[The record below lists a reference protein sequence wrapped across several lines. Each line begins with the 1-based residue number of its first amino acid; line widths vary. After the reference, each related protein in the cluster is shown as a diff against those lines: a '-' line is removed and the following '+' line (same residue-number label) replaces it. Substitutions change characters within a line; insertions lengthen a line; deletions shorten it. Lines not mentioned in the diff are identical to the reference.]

1 MLPHPGRARL
11 SPLARTTLLL
21 TVASGAL
28 ALTPVPSA
36 TSLPLPAVTHA
47 AAAHPARATP
57 TPRGHARNR
66 STGTRDTWTQAAF
79 PRTVLTVEPP
89 ATVSASLV
97 TRHAQ
102 AVRYLATHH

>member
-36 TSLPLPAVTHA
+36 TSLPLPAGTA
-47 AAAHPARATP
+47 AAVHPARATP
-57 TPRGHARNR
+57 TPQGHARNR

-89 ATVSASLV
+89 ATVSTSSV